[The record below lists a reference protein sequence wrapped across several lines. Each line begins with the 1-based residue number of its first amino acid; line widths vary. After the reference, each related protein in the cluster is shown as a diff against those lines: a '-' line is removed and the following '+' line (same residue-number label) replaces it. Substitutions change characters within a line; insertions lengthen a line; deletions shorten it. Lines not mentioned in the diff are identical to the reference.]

1 MSRSDPQF
9 QAQWQERQELAKM
22 PVATSRHTFFA
33 LPVAPQDYLEHPF
46 QLALPVNGSSRPPAF
61 IEGWLGIRFRNLDA
75 RTPFVDILTRQDP
88 RILLQDPHLHAQVR
102 TVIQTHYAMFEPH
115 GFTLTLPVAEPPEVG
130 SLPAHQVWSQV
141 WWQKLAACPQVAH
154 RPLHLYPLKALE
166 ELDLERFQS
175 QYQFWRLLHHDL
187 APWVEPASAEELQQS
202 MAAGL
207 CYRACTP
214 EGEEVGLIAGLPSP
228 YRDQHGV
235 LMLEEFI
242 YPTYQGQGYGKAL
255 QAEFIQ
261 TLQHSQYEA
270 IWGTIHSENTA
281 SWRTAQACGRQ
292 LTEQECFF
300 PL

>member
-1 MSRSDPQF
+1 MARSDPQF
-9 QAQWQERQELAKM
+9 EKQWQERIELAEIA
-22 PVATSRHTFFA
+22 VALERHAFFE
-33 LPVAPQDYLEHPF
+33 LPVEPHDYLEHPF
-46 QLALPVNGSSRPPAF
+46 QLTLPVNETAAPQTPEF

-75 RTPFVDILTRQDP
+75 RTPFVDILTRQNP
-88 RILLQDPHLHAQVR
+88 QLLWQHPSLQAQILALIH
-102 TVIQTHYAMFEPH
+102 THYAKFAPH
-115 GFTLTLPVAEPPEVG
+115 GFTLTLPVSEQVPF
-130 SLPAHQVWSQV
+130 LPSHQVWSQV
-141 WWQKLAACPQVAH
+141 WWQALAQCPSLAH
-154 RPLHLYPLKALE
+154 RPLHLHKLQGFDAL
-166 ELDLERFQS
+166 DFERFQS
-175 QYQFWRLLHHDL
+175 QYQFWRLLHQDL
-187 APWVEPASAEELQQS
+187 APWVQAASEEELQQS
-202 MAAGL
+202 IAAGL

-255 QAEFIQ
+255 QAEFIE